1 MNRRKRLG
9 WFQLILGILLVAAG
23 IFTLR
28 KPQTSL
34 VGITCLYGILAVVS
48 GILDIVHYAKEEYHS
63 RFGSSL
69 TLVTG
74 ILSLIAGALLLLRP
88 VLGTWVMVWSF
99 PLWFI
104 AHCIFS
110 LGSLDLVRMTAGPV
124 YYYFSL
130 IINIIGLILGVFMI
144 LNPWA
149 AWFSLSDLI
158 GCYLLIVGIEGIVM
172 ALAVLSDRSL

>member
-1 MNRRKRLG
+1 MVSADSGDFAGGG
-9 WFQLILGILLVAAG
+9 WNF
-23 IFTLR
+23 
-28 KPQTSL
+28 
-34 VGITCLYGILAVVS
+34 
-48 GILDIVHYAKEEYHS
+48 YA
-63 RFGSSL
+63 

-74 ILSLIAGALLLLRP
+74 IPSLIAGALLLLRP

-104 AHCIFS
+104 THCIFS

-149 AWFSLSDLI
+149 AWFSLSVLI